1 MYSSSSRPFLL
12 LYSSTAQSF
21 NSDQPSSI
29 IRTST
34 HTQPIKSR
42 DNCLRPSE
50 IYRLPSSDVM
60 ADSLYK
66 DDVYE
71 ILALARLAQRHA
83 EYESDEEL
91 DVFGGDRID
100 VEPPV
105 TMAPHGTRSGPG
117 DWVSEDLDLVAP
129 EFQEAP
135 EKKHKREGW
144 KRKQGDET
152 KQPEA
157 KNVKRDTKRKTK
169 TDATAEATTGV
180 PGEQASRQPPP
191 TQTLPRSIPAAPE
204 PPPRRGQLVD
214 IKGVPTWSYASRS
227 SAYDCRSRITGSSA
241 STQAGDISPAST
253 CTSRATT
260 TSTASPNILSP

>member
-1 MYSSSSRPFLL
+1 
-12 LYSSTAQSF
+12 
-21 NSDQPSSI
+21 
-29 IRTST
+29 
-34 HTQPIKSR
+34 
-42 DNCLRPSE
+42 
-50 IYRLPSSDVM
+50 M

-135 EKKHKREGW
+135 KKKHKREGW

-157 KNVKRDTKRKTK
+157 KNVKRDTKRETK

-204 PPPRRGQLVD
+204 PSPRRGQLVD
-214 IKGVPTWSYASRS
+214 IKVFERGATPAEVLPMTAEAASQAPQHQLKPETYHQLPPAHPGPQPPLQPAPTSYPH
-227 SAYDCRSRITGSSA
+227 DT
-241 STQAGDISPAST
+241 
-253 CTSRATT
+253 
-260 TSTASPNILSP
+260 